1 MKQKTDDDP
10 KFKYEDIGRGGIRMR
25 KKIKRSIKGTLMKAF
40 MVPVLLI
47 VILGTVSYIT
57 ASDTIKSKVE
67 ESSKSNVLAM
77 SMYCDL
83 LLNNVSSKSL
93 EKVTGS
99 TMTSYYEA
107 FFKQEGAE
115 GTKLWNDAKT
125 DLIQTCASV
134 SYIYS
139 YHIIPEKGEPITSS
153 SQKIGKDAYQG
164 FMESNEGKAIAEQK
178 LKKGWFGYHSWIDEE
193 LSISA
198 DRYALTFIQRFS
210 SANTYLVL
218 DVKMETVD
226 EILAR
231 IDLGNNA
238 IKALIAPDGR
248 EIVRI
253 QQEDGDIKF
262 EGNDGQ
268 VVFSDKDF
276 YTESRNAEE
285 GCKYVENAGKKYLY
299 VYAPVGNTG
308 VMLCGLVPQENIVGE
323 IQFIRNLSIF
333 MVVFAAIIAFI
344 IGSKIASGIGRT
356 LFDVTKN
363 LNEVAKGDFTQVFR
377 VKRKDEFEILSKGLN
392 DMLSGMQSII
402 ENMRKFGNGVVKMAD
417 GVAGRSNVIKDAIKD
432 ISIAVDEVTDGMQ
445 DQVGVVETGN
455 NKMADFAEKIRS
467 VCNKAENMEG
477 TIYETTE
484 AAKQGDEIVND
495 LHGKSELTIE
505 ITKVLVGQ
513 INHVQQK
520 SSEIENFVTII
531 SRIAEQTNLLSL
543 NASIE
548 AARTGEK
555 GRGFAVVAE
564 EIRKLA
570 DESMQAGKH
579 IKEVVANVV
588 ILTGQTASAAK
599 EAENII
605 FSQTDLLE
613 EAINIFSKINN
624 CVEVLIDGIKNIAK
638 SIQEVDRDKEQ
649 IQEVIDNV
657 SSVTEQTAASMGE
670 ITATLDG
677 QVKTVAALADEIT
690 LLKEDAVKL
699 EHMIDKFKTSE
710 KSH

>member
-1 MKQKTDDDP
+1 MRL
-10 KFKYEDIGRGGIRMR
+10 ECIGRVGVRMKR
-25 KKIKRSIKGTLMKAF
+25 KRKDNTGSKRKRSIKGTLMKAF
-40 MVPVLLI
+40 LVPILLI

-57 ASDTIKSKVE
+57 ASDTIQSKVE

-107 FFKQEGAE
+107 FFKQSGAE

-153 SQKIGKDAYQG
+153 SQKMGKNAYQE
-164 FMESNEGKAIAEQK
+164 FMESNEGKTITEQN

-193 LSISA
+193 LSISD
-198 DRYALTFIQRFS
+198 DRYALTYIQRFS

-231 IDLGNNA
+231 IDLGNHA
-238 IKALIAPDGR
+238 IKALISPDGR
-248 EIVRI
+248 EVVRI
-253 QQEDGDIKF
+253 QQEDGDIKY
-262 EGNDGQ
+262 EQNDGEN
-268 VVFSDKDF
+268 VFLDKDF
-276 YTESRNAEE
+276 YIESRNAEE
-285 GCKYVENAGKKYLY
+285 GCKYVEAAGKKYLY

-323 IQFIRNLSIF
+323 ILFIRNLSIF
-333 MVVFAAIIAFI
+333 MVVLAAIIAFI
-344 IGSKIASGIGRT
+344 IGSKIASGIGST
-356 LFDVTKN
+356 VHDVTKS
-363 LNEVAKGDFTQVFR
+363 LNEVAKGDFTQVFQ
-377 VKRKDEFEILSKGLN
+377 VKRKDEFQILSKGLN
-392 DMLSGMQSII
+392 DMLSGMKSII
-402 ENMRKFGNGVVKMAD
+402 ENMRKFGNGVVEMAD
-417 GVAGRSNVIKDAIKD
+417 EAAEQSNVLKDAIKD

-455 NKMADFAEKIRS
+455 NKMAEFAEKIRN
-467 VCNKAENMEG
+467 VCDKAENMED
-477 TIYETTE
+477 TIYKTTE

-505 ITKVLVGQ
+505 ITKTLVMQ
-513 INHVQQK
+513 INNVQQK
-520 SSEIENFVTII
+520 SSEIESFVTII
-531 SRIAEQTNLLSL
+531 NNIAEQTNLLSL

-548 AARTGEK
+548 AAHTGEK

-570 DESMQAGKH
+570 DESMQAGKR
-579 IKEVVANVV
+579 IKEVAGNVV
-588 ILTGQTASAAK
+588 MLTEQTTSAAK
-599 EAENII
+599 EAETII

-613 EAINIFSKINN
+613 EAVNVFSKINN
-624 CVEVLIDGIKNIAK
+624 CVEVLIDGIKNIAG
-638 SIQEVDRDKEQ
+638 SIQEVDREKEQ

-657 SSVTEQTAASMGE
+657 SAVSEQTAAAMGE
-670 ITATLDG
+670 IMAALDG
-677 QVKTVAALADEIT
+677 QVKTVAELADEIT

-699 EHMIDKFKTSE
+699 DQMIDKFKTTE
-710 KSH
+710 KLH